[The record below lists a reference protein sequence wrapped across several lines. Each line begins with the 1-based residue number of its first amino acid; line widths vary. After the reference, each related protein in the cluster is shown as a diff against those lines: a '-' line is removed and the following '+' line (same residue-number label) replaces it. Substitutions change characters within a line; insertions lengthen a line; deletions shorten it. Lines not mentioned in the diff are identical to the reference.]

1 MREYEGLREIFS
13 KGRKDIPPGKQKIDG
28 KIFKEIIQVSD
39 FKGNKNKI
47 LLQTSGIKFAI
58 YQRV

>member
-1 MREYEGLREIFS
+1 MREYRGWREIFS

-28 KIFKEIIQVSD
+28 KFFKEIIQAID

-47 LLQTSGIKFAI
+47 LLQTSGIKFAL
-58 YQRV
+58 